1 MNSIFKSAIILAA
14 GFGKRM
20 LPITSN
26 LPKPLVKVAN
36 KPLIF
41 HIIDKI
47 TRERIRNI
55 FVNTHYLS
63 EKLKNSV
70 LEHYPNLNI
79 SRENQ
84 ILETG
89 GGVMNLIKTHQTLS
103 PKNPLLVVNGDI
115 FWVEKKKSLLSRLFK
130 YWNDDMDI
138 LLLLQESNLL
148 NGYQGGGD
156 FNFVEEC
163 SVGKL
168 ISEEIN
174 NFAFCGVQIL
184 HPRIFKKVRKKN
196 FSLRELYKV
205 SMSKGSLYGLKD
217 TNLWF
222 HVSTPKDLKNVNQ
235 WLKKNEICNL

>member
-26 LPKPLVKVAN
+26 LPKPLIKVAN

-47 TRERIRNI
+47 TRERIKNI
-55 FVNTHYLS
+55 FVNTHYLP
-63 EKLKNSV
+63 EELETSV
-70 LEHYPNLNI
+70 LENYPNIKI

-89 GGVMNLIKTHQTLS
+89 GGVMNLIKTQQTLNS
-103 PKNPLLVVNGDI
+103 KNPLLVVNGDI
-115 FWVEKKKSLLSRLFK
+115 FWVEKKKSLLSGLFK
-130 YWNDDMDI
+130 HWNDDMDI

-148 NGYQGGGD
+148 NGYQGRGD

-163 SVGKL
+163 RVGKL
-168 ISEEIN
+168 IRGEMN
-174 NFAFCGVQIL
+174 NYAFCGVQIL
-184 HPRIFKKVRKKN
+184 HPRIFKKVRKKK
-196 FSLRELYKV
+196 FSLREAYKA
-205 SMSKGSLYGLKD
+205 SMGKGSLYGLKD
-217 TNLWF
+217 MNLWF

-235 WLKKNEICNL
+235 WLKKNEFCNL